1 MKPFREKIF
10 DIMIGVF
17 IVLVLAAFA
26 AHFFFPRFARRL
38 TAGEP
43 VYKQVKIQLVSQ
55 NLILADKI
63 TAGDAQTGLDGEE
76 KAVVESFEIKQYK
89 DILGPKFANFPF
101 VQDYYIIADIR
112 VNARVLEDGTLRLG
126 PYIMKPGDIFPFN
139 TDRYILW
146 GTVLTVIKN

>member
-10 DIMIGVF
+10 DIMTGVF
-17 IVLVLAAFA
+17 IVLVLAAVT

-43 VYKQVKIQLVSQ
+43 VYKQVKIQLISQ

-63 TAGDAQTGLDGEE
+63 AAGDTQTGLDGEE
-76 KAVVESFEIKQYK
+76 KAVIESFEIKQYK

-126 PYIMKPGDIFPFN
+126 PYIMKQGDIFPFN

>member
-1 MKPFREKIF
+1 MKTFREKLF

-17 IVLVLAAFA
+17 VVLVLTAVVT
-26 AHFFFPRFARRL
+26 HFFFPRVARRL

-43 VYKQVKIQLVSQ
+43 VYRQVQIQLVSQ

-63 TAGDAQTGLDGEE
+63 AAGDAQTGLDGDE
-76 KAVVESFEIKQYK
+76 KAVLESFEIKQYK

-101 VQDYYIIADIR
+101 VQDYYIMAAIK

-139 TDRYILW
+139 TDKYMLW
-146 GTVLTVIKN
+146 GTILTVIKN